1 MWLLRDDRNCEYP
14 KRIHDHVATVHTGD
28 SIPIPSDVE
37 YRSNI
42 LIPRGNST
50 FPPVY
55 FLDNDVFRRSFI
67 EIPRMHFQVSSD
79 IRDLIGSTENMREV
93 GLTYFRLVHP
103 WMPFISR
110 KLFYDQ
116 LLSPLAPL
124 RAENLLLFACMQLA
138 IRLPR
143 GNNPRTSAYL
153 AVKVEL
159 FRAEIAGVL
168 TLRVLQA
175 WVLISLY
182 EVGHAIYPSA
192 YMSISACARY
202 GNALGITASME
213 SRPGLP
219 SSWVGDEER
228 RRTWWA
234 IRILDW

>member
-1 MWLLRDDRNCEYP
+1 M
-14 KRIHDHVATVHTGD
+14 
-28 SIPIPSDVE
+28 
-37 YRSNI
+37 
-42 LIPRGNST
+42 IPRGSSI
-50 FPPVY
+50 FPPAY
-55 FLDNDVFRRSFI
+55 FLDNDVFQRSFA
-67 EIPRMHFQVSSD
+67 EIPRLDFQVSSD
-79 IRDLIGSTENMREV
+79 IRDLIGNTGNVREV
-93 GLTYFRLVHP
+93 ALIYFRLVHP

-116 LLSPLAPL
+116 LVNPLTPL
-124 RAENLLLFACMQLA
+124 RAENSLLFACMQLA
-138 IRLPR
+138 IKLPR

-159 FRAEIAGVL
+159 FRAEAAGVL

-192 YMSISACARY
+192 FMSISTCARY
-202 GNALGITASME
+202 GNALGITASRE
-213 SRPGLP
+213 SRPAFP

-234 IRILDW
+234 IRVLDW